1 MTEGMLVHIWI
12 SLIFP
17 HTMKFTAFIDELVE
31 KKIWSKHG
39 RFKILPW
46 TCNEKIVWIKIYI
59 FFVIIH
65 FSFRWISLSFKGNN
79 FVQFRI
85 SSMLCLYK
93 EIHRSYFIGKF
104 RSVRRKLRYKFYLVW
119 IKMAVNGRSIWS

>member
-17 HTMKFTAFIDELVE
+17 HTMKSTAFIDELVE

-65 FSFRWISLSFKGNN
+65 FSFRWISLKVLKETILSSFTFQVCYVYIRKSTEAILSVNLGLFGEN
-79 FVQFRI
+79 FVT
-85 SSMLCLYK
+85 S
-93 EIHRSYFIGKF
+93 FI
-104 RSVRRKLRYKFYLVW
+104 
-119 IKMAVNGRSIWS
+119 